1 MSFPRL
7 IGRKRGMTQVFT
19 EDGSAV
25 PVTVVEL
32 LPLTVTQ
39 VKTVDNDGYSA
50 IQFGYVPAKAKH
62 LTKAQQQHLEKNGN
76 PLMRKLKEVRLNAAD
91 LAAYK
96 VGDVINPVG
105 DGSFL
110 NEGILINVTGK
121 SIGKGFQGNT
131 KRWNHHRGPMSHGS
145 KSHRLPGS
153 IGAGTTPGRVFKGL
167 QMAGNMGNEQV
178 TVKNLRVIRVI
189 AEKNVVLIKGAVPGV
204 EGGLVVLQAKP
215 ERWNAPREAGQTNR
229 ARKLRR

>member
-1 MSFPRL
+1 
-7 IGRKRGMTQVFT
+7 MTQVFI

-50 IQFGYVPAKAKH
+50 IQVGYISGKAKH
-62 LTKAQQQHLEKNGN
+62 LTKAQQQHLEKNN
-76 PLMRKLKEVRLNAAD
+76 IPLLRKLKEVRLNAAD
-91 LAAYK
+91 LAGFNI
-96 VGDVINPVG
+96 GDVISPVG

-110 NEGILINVTGK
+110 SEGLKVDVTGK

-131 KRWNHHRGPMSHGS
+131 KRWNHSRGPMSHGS

-167 QMAGNMGNEQV
+167 QMAGKMGNEQV
-178 TVKNLRVIRVI
+178 TVKNLQVIRVI

-204 EGGLVVLQAKP
+204 EGGIVVIKQKP
-215 ERWNAPREAGQTNR
+215 ARWNEPREAGR
-229 ARKLRR
+229 PRK

>member
-1 MSFPRL
+1 
-7 IGRKRGMTQVFT
+7 MTQVFT

-39 VKTVDNDGYSA
+39 IKTEQNDGYNA
-50 IQFGYVPAKAKH
+50 VQVGFVPAKAKH
-62 LTKAQQQHLEKNGN
+62 LTKAQQQHLQKNS
-76 PLMRKLKEVRLNAAD
+76 LELVRKLREFRIPAAEITN
-91 LAAYK
+91 YK
-96 VGDVINPVG
+96 VGDTLQPVG

-110 NEGILINVTGK
+110 VEGLQVHVTGR

-178 TVKNLRVIRVI
+178 TVKNLAVIRVI
-189 AEKNVVLIKGAVPGV
+189 PEKNVVLIKGAVPGV
-204 EGGLVVLQAKP
+204 EGGLLTIRPKA
-215 ERWNAPREAGQTNR
+215 ERWNQPKA
-229 ARKLRR
+229 

>member
-7 IGRKRGMTQVFT
+7 IGRKRGMTQVFS

-32 LPLTVTQ
+32 LLLTVTQ
-39 VKTVDNDGYSA
+39 VKTEENEGYTA
-50 IQFGYVPAKAKH
+50 VQFGFVPAKAKH
-62 LTKAQQQHLEKNGN
+62 LTKAQQQHLQKNN
-76 PLMRKLKEVRLNAAD
+76 LPLLRKLKEVRIPASAAET
-91 LAAYK
+91 YK
-96 VGDVINPVG
+96 VGDVIQPAG

-110 NEGILINVTGK
+110 TEGLLVHVTGK

-131 KRWNHHRGPMSHGS
+131 KRWHHGRGPMSHGS

-167 QMAGNMGNEQV
+167 KMAGNMGNEQV
-178 TVKNLRVIRVI
+178 TVRNLKVIRI
-189 AEKNVVLIKGAVPGV
+189 IPEKNVVLIKGAVPGV
-204 EGGLVVLQAKP
+204 EGGLLTIQAKL
-215 ERWNAPREAGQTNR
+215 ERWNQP
-229 ARKLRR
+229 KY

>member
-1 MSFPRL
+1 
-7 IGRKRGMTQVFT
+7 MTQVFT

-39 VKTVDNDGYSA
+39 VKTAQDNGYSA
-50 IQFGYVPAKAKH
+50 IQVGFVPAKSKH
-62 LTKAQQQHLEKNGN
+62 LTKAQQQHLQKNDL
-76 PLMRKLKEVRLNAAD
+76 PLFRKLKEFRMPAAEVTGFN
-91 LAAYK
+91 
-96 VGDVINPVG
+96 VGDVIQPAG

-110 NEGILINVTGK
+110 NEGTVIHVTGH

-131 KRWNHHRGPMSHGS
+131 KRWNHGRGPMSHGS

-167 QMAGNMGNEQV
+167 NMAGKMGNEQV
-178 TVKNLRVIRVI
+178 TVRNLKVVRLIP
-189 AEKNVVLIKGAVPGV
+189 EKNVVLIKGSVPGV
-204 EGGLVVLQAKP
+204 EGGLLTIQLKP
-215 ERWNAPREAGQTNR
+215 EFWNQPR
-229 ARKLRR
+229 K

>member
-1 MSFPRL
+1 VSFPRL
-7 IGRKRGMTQVFT
+7 IGRKRGMTQVFL

-39 VKTVDNDGYSA
+39 VKTKQNDGYTA
-50 IQFGYVPAKAKH
+50 IQVGFIPAKSKH
-62 LTKAQQQHLEKNGN
+62 LTNAQRQHLQKNS
-76 PLMRKLKEVRLNAAD
+76 LELFRKLKEVRILAAD
-91 LAAYK
+91 AAAYN
-96 VGDVINPVG
+96 VGDTLLPAG

-110 NEGILINVTGK
+110 VEGLLVHVTGK

-131 KRWNHHRGPMSHGS
+131 KRWHHHRGPMSHGS

-167 QMAGNMGNEQV
+167 QMAGKMGNEQV
-178 TVKNLRVIRVI
+178 TVRNLKVVRVIP
-189 AEKNVVLIKGAVPGV
+189 EKNVVLIKGAVPGV
-204 EGGLVVLQAKP
+204 EGGFLTIQPKT
-215 ERWNAPREAGQTNR
+215 ERWNQP
-229 ARKLRR
+229 KY

>member
-1 MSFPRL
+1 
-7 IGRKRGMTQVFT
+7 MTQVFS

-39 VKTVDNDGYSA
+39 VKTEQNDGYTA
-50 IQFGYVPAKAKH
+50 IQVGFVPAKAKH
-62 LTKAQQQHLEKNGN
+62 LTKAQQQHLQKHNI
-76 PLMRKLKEVRLNAAD
+76 PLVRKLKEVRIPAQDVEN
-91 LAAYK
+91 YK
-96 VGDVINPVG
+96 VGDVIQPAS

-110 NEGILINVTGK
+110 VEGLLVHVTGK

-131 KRWNHHRGPMSHGS
+131 KRWHHGRGPMSHGS

-167 QMAGNMGNEQV
+167 QMAGKMGNEQV
-178 TVKNLRVIRVI
+178 TVRNLKVIRI
-189 AEKNVVLIKGAVPGV
+189 IPEKNVVLIKGAVPGV
-204 EGGLVVLQAKP
+204 EGGLLTIQAKL
-215 ERWNAPREAGQTNR
+215 ERWNQP
-229 ARKLRR
+229 KY

>member
-1 MSFPRL
+1 
-7 IGRKRGMTQVFT
+7 MTQVFT

-39 VKTVDNDGYSA
+39 IKTADNDGYSA
-50 IQFGYVPAKAKH
+50 VQVGFVEAKAKH
-62 LTKAQQQHLEKNGN
+62 LSKAQQQHLAKNN
-76 PLMRKLKEVRLNAAD
+76 VPLFRKLREFRLPAAD
-91 LAAYK
+91 AQALK
-96 VGDVINPVG
+96 VGDVIQPAG

-110 NEGILINVTGK
+110 NEGVLVHVTGK

-167 QMAGNMGNEQV
+167 NMAGKMGNRKV
-178 TVKNLRVIRVI
+178 TVNNLKVVRVLN
-189 AEKNVVLIKGAVPGV
+189 EKNVVLIRGAVPGV
-204 EGGLVVLQAKP
+204 EGGLLTLQPKRAL
-215 ERWNAPREAGQTNR
+215 WNEAR
-229 ARKLRR
+229 S

>member
-1 MSFPRL
+1 VSFPKHL
-7 IGRKRGMTQVFT
+7 IGRKRGMTQVFI

-25 PVTVVEL
+25 PVTVIEL

-39 VKTVDNDGYSA
+39 VKTKTDAGYSA
-50 IQFGYVPAKAKH
+50 IQVGFVPAKGKH
-62 LTKAQQQHLEKNGN
+62 LTKAQQQHLLKNN
-76 PLMRKLKEVRLNAAD
+76 LPLLRKLKEFRMTAEQVEGF
-91 LAAYK
+91 K
-96 VGDVINPVG
+96 VGDVILPAS

-110 NEGILINVTGK
+110 NEGVMVHVTGK

-167 QMAGNMGNEQV
+167 KMAGNMGNEQV
-178 TVKNLRVIRVI
+178 TVRNLKVVRVIP
-189 AEKNVVLIKGAVPGV
+189 EKNVVLIKGAVPGV
-204 EGGLVVLQAKP
+204 EGGLLTIQAKP
-215 ERWNAPREAGQTNR
+215 ERWNEPR
-229 ARKLRR
+229 K

>member
-1 MSFPRL
+1 
-7 IGRKRGMTQVFT
+7 MTQVFL

-39 VKTVDNDGYSA
+39 VKTRENDGYTA
-50 IQFGYVPAKAKH
+50 VQVGYGEAKAKH
-62 LTKAQQQHLEKNGN
+62 LTKALQGRLLKNN
-76 PLMRKLKEVRLNAAD
+76 LPLFRKSKEFRLLAAD
-91 LAAYK
+91 ATGYSI
-96 VGDVINPVG
+96 GDIIKG
-105 DGSFL
+105 TEESSFL
-110 NEGILINVTGK
+110 QVDSLVHVTGQ

-131 KRWNHHRGPMSHGS
+131 KRWNHHRGLMSHGS

-178 TVKNLRVIRVI
+178 TVTNLKVVRVIP
-189 AEKNVVLIKGAVPGV
+189 EKNVVLIKGAVPGV
-204 EGGLVVLQAKP
+204 EGGWLTIQPKR
-215 ERWNAPREAGQTNR
+215 EKWNQPTEAGSSRKQAP
-229 ARKLRR
+229 ARK

>member
-39 VKTVDNDGYSA
+39 VKTEQNDGYTA
-50 IQFGYVPAKAKH
+50 IQVGFVPAKAKH
-62 LTKAQQQHLEKNGN
+62 LTKAQQQHLQKNSL
-76 PLMRKLKEVRLNAAD
+76 PLLRKLKEVRIPVTQAESF
-91 LAAYK
+91 K
-96 VGDVINPVG
+96 IGDVIQPVG

-110 NEGILINVTGK
+110 NEGLLIHVTGK

-167 QMAGNMGNEQV
+167 QMAGKMGNEQV
-178 TVKNLRVIRVI
+178 TVRNLKVIRVI

-204 EGGLVVLQAKP
+204 EGGLLTLQPKA
-215 ERWNAPREAGQTNR
+215 ERWNQP
-229 ARKLRR
+229 KY

>member
-1 MSFPRL
+1 
-7 IGRKRGMTQVFT
+7 MTQVFT

-39 VKTVDNDGYSA
+39 VRTLENEGYSSVQVGF
-50 IQFGYVPAKAKH
+50 IPAKAKH
-62 LTKAQQQHLEKNGN
+62 LTKAQRQHLEKNN
-76 PLMRKLKEVRLNAAD
+76 LPLLRKLKEVRVASAE
-91 LAAYK
+91 LANYK
-96 VGDVINPVG
+96 VGDTIQPAG

-110 NEGILINVTGK
+110 NEGILVHVTGK

-131 KRWNHHRGPMSHGS
+131 KRWGHHRGPMSHGS

-167 QMAGNMGNEQV
+167 QMAGKMGNEQV
-178 TVKNLRVIRVI
+178 TVRNLKVIRVI

-204 EGGLVVLQAKP
+204 EGGLLTLQAKP
-215 ERWNAPREAGQTNR
+215 ERWNQP
-229 ARKLRR
+229 KH

>member
-7 IGRKRGMTQVFT
+7 IGRKRRMTQVFL

-39 VKTVDNDGYSA
+39 IKTKENDGYSA
-50 IQFGYVPAKAKH
+50 VQFGYVSAKAKH
-62 LTKAQQQHLEKNGN
+62 LTNAQQQHLLKNSL
-76 PLMRKLKEVRLNAAD
+76 PLLRKLKEVRLTPEQ
-91 LAAYK
+91 LASYQ
-96 VGDVINPVG
+96 VGDVIDPLG
-105 DGSFL
+105 DATFL
-110 NEGILINVTGK
+110 DAGVEVHVTGR

-167 QMAGNMGNEQV
+167 NMAGKMGNEQV
-178 TVKNLRVIRVI
+178 TERNRVVIRTFP
-189 AEKNVVLIKGAVPGV
+189 EKNVVLIKGALPGV
-204 EGGLVVLQAKP
+204 EGGFLTIQAKP
-215 ERWNAPREAGQTNR
+215 ARWNQP
-229 ARKLRR
+229 KY

>member
-7 IGRKRGMTQVFT
+7 IGRKRGMTQVFAK
-19 EDGSAV
+19 DGSAV

-39 VKTVDNDGYSA
+39 VKTPENEGYASVQVGFISA
-50 IQFGYVPAKAKH
+50 KPKH
-62 LTKAQQQHLEKNGN
+62 LTKAQCQHLEKNN
-76 PLMRKLKEVRLNAAD
+76 LPLLRKLKEVRIPGAELPN
-91 LAAYK
+91 YK
-96 VGDVINPVG
+96 VGDVIQPVG

-110 NEGILINVTGK
+110 NEGVLVHVTGK

-131 KRWNHHRGPMSHGS
+131 KRWGHGRGPMSHGS

-167 QMAGNMGNEQV
+167 RMAGKMGNEQV
-178 TVKNLRVIRVI
+178 TVRNLKVVRVI

-204 EGGLVVLQAKP
+204 EGGLLTLQAKP
-215 ERWNAPREAGQTNR
+215 ERWNQP
-229 ARKLRR
+229 KY

>member
-1 MSFPRL
+1 
-7 IGRKRGMTQVFT
+7 MTQVFL

-39 VKTVDNDGYSA
+39 IRTKESEGYTSV
-50 IQFGYVPAKAKH
+50 QVGYVPAKVKH
-62 LTKAQQQHLEKNGN
+62 LTKAQQQHLQKNN
-76 PLMRKLKEVRLNAAD
+76 VPLFRKLKEVRLSPEKVT
-91 LAAYK
+91 AYNI
-96 VGDVINPVG
+96 GDIVEPTG
-105 DGSFL
+105 ESSFL
-110 NEGILINVTGK
+110 SEGLLVHVTGK

-153 IGAGTTPGRVFKGL
+153 IGAGTTPGRVFKGQ

-178 TVKNLRVIRVI
+178 TVRNLKVIRVI

-204 EGGLVVLQAKP
+204 EGGLLTIQPKA
-215 ERWNAPREAGQTNR
+215 ERWNQP
-229 ARKLRR
+229 KY

>member
-39 VKTVDNDGYSA
+39 VKTEQNDGYTA
-50 IQFGYVPAKAKH
+50 IQVGFVPAKAKH
-62 LTKAQQQHLEKNGN
+62 LTKAQQQHLQKNSL
-76 PLMRKLKEVRLNAAD
+76 PLLRKLKEVRIPVAQAESF
-91 LAAYK
+91 K
-96 VGDVINPVG
+96 IGDVIQPVG

-110 NEGILINVTGK
+110 NEGLLIHVTGK

-167 QMAGNMGNEQV
+167 QMAGKMGNEQV
-178 TVKNLRVIRVI
+178 TVRNLKVIRVI

-204 EGGLVVLQAKP
+204 EGGLLTLQPKA
-215 ERWNAPREAGQTNR
+215 ERWNQP
-229 ARKLRR
+229 KY